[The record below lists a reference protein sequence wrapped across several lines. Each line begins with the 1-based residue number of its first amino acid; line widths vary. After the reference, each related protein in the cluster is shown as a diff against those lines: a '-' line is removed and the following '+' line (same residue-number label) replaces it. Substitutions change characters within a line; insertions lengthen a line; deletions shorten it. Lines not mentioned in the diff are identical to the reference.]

1 MEKLDCMFVHQSKF
15 LDPIL
20 AASSPA
26 TKTIYVIFTMVSKE
40 TILHKRDAL
49 VANLQMQIATQR

>member
-20 AASSPA
+20 AASSSA
-26 TKTIYVIFTMVSKE
+26 TKTIYVIFTMVSNE
-40 TILHKRDAL
+40 TIYAKEML
-49 VANLQMQIATQR
+49 